1 MNYERQRRG
10 APQEPLIV
18 YPKGSNVNKVL
29 QYCAKVMRAN
39 FGEIQRTSTNF
50 SENGRYFEQ
59 NEASSIC
66 ERIFK
71 AAIVVICSK
80 FRFNTRTV
88 AWYFERFFV
97 EDNESSRG
105 VFRIIAKSF
114 EFSLVLAE
122 VPAKIRSPLETLWI
136 ALSIPS
142 RAAHTQQQWRSRK
155 HGNRDNVYY
164 IIVAW
169 TARTF
174 DRKFSGI
181 KMKIRKNKGRISS
194 KFALITFAQYCICK
208 LTAFQCTCSWS
219 LEV

>member
-1 MNYERQRRG
+1 MDISIKFAKYCSF
-10 APQEPLIV
+10 PVTVVL
-18 YPKGSNVNKVL
+18 SKVL
-29 QYCAKVMRAN
+29 TACKTNLIIPLACKINVQYCAKVTRAN

-71 AAIVVICSK
+71 AAIVVICSN

-122 VPAKIRSPLETLWI
+122 VPAKIHSPLETLWI
-136 ALSIPS
+136 VLSIPLRCCPCS
-142 RAAHTQQQWRSRK
+142 HRRDGGATK
-155 HGNRDNVYY
+155 H
-164 IIVAW
+164 
-169 TARTF
+169 
-174 DRKFSGI
+174 
-181 KMKIRKNKGRISS
+181 
-194 KFALITFAQYCICK
+194 
-208 LTAFQCTCSWS
+208 
-219 LEV
+219 